1 MEPYLDQ
8 LSKIYN
14 IETLLEKKILRKIED
29 GLDDDSFMSK
39 IKQSFITFKLDHLK
53 NLQYKLKE
61 RETIKQKDDH
71 HNKLINKIKKVQSLR
86 KSVSDLQFD
95 NFKQEFYTTEI
106 LKETFNIILNKYNTI
121 NIKDKYAM
129 MADRLTYEFVVD
141 EEVNINKLPKKDLN
155 DTMIYDFSSAPIA
168 EKFSFENINY
178 ILNIIQKVKTGNSV
192 ILYIYFAPH
201 IELMNKFYLLLSYVF
216 SSIDIYFPMNMSI
229 TNNKVILVCQKKIKS
244 LEVMN
249 ENKIYNI
256 EIDNVNNE
264 ITNKMIEFELEIF
277 RFIKFYFELFLYL
290 LMIKKKDRLKYNI
303 IKYKILY
310 KIYPK
315 MLYLN

>member
-121 NIKDKYAM
+121 NVKDKYAM